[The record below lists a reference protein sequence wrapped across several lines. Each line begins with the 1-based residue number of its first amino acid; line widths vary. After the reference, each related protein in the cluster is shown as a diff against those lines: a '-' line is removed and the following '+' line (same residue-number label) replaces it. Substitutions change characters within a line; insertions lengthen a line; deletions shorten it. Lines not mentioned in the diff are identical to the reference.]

1 MSPKIKKTPQMI
13 IYYLSGAAGL
23 IVSINRIMTKL
34 LLHDARENTIIFFCV
49 SIATVVMCAVV
60 FHITRR
66 TQFVR

>member
-1 MSPKIKKTPQMI
+1 MYT
-13 IYYLSGAAGL
+13 LNVSGAAGL
-23 IVSINRIMTKL
+23 IVSINRILTKL
-34 LLHDARENTIIFFCV
+34 ILHDDRENTIIFFCI